1 MQTQIRN
8 VASHF
13 NDQMHAQAANH
24 NHTKKDTSSHID
36 LLDELMQQD
45 CEDIY
50 VDDSKDD
57 LSEWQREEMDAND
70 ELMLGSDSS
79 PED

>member
-1 MQTQIRN
+1 
-8 VASHF
+8 
-13 NDQMHAQAANH
+13 
-24 NHTKKDTSSHID
+24 
-36 LLDELMQQD
+36 MQQD

-57 LSEWQREEMDAND
+57 LSKWQREEMDAND

>member
-1 MQTQIRN
+1 
-8 VASHF
+8 
-13 NDQMHAQAANH
+13 
-24 NHTKKDTSSHID
+24 
-36 LLDELMQQD
+36 MQQD